1 MSDQPQLDL
10 FASAQAAKRRPSRS
24 VPPGPSEPS
33 VPQSLPAGDA
43 PAVDKT
49 MSIQERF
56 ERFHAAN
63 PDVYVELLVLARQAK
78 QRGRERWA
86 IGSLWEVLR
95 WQRMMRTVD
104 ETTDLKL
111 NDHYR
116 SRYARLIMTQEPD
129 LAGFFETRHLRSE

>member
-1 MSDQPQLDL
+1 VTL
-10 FASAQAAKRRPSRS
+10 FDSYDEPPSTTPASAL
-24 VPPGPSEPS
+24 PPGPTEPY
-33 VPQSLPAGDA
+33 VPQSTPPAK
-43 PAVDKT
+43 PIVDRT
-49 MSIQERF
+49 LSIQERF

-63 PDVYVELLVLARQAK
+63 PDVYVELVQLARQAK
-78 QRGRERWA
+78 QHGRGKWA

-116 SRYARLIMTQEPD
+116 SRYARLIMITEAD
-129 LAGFFETRHLRSE
+129 LAEFFEIRQLRS